1 MSERI
6 NKLIN
11 IFYPKNNSSK
21 IKTTKKA
28 KKIICEELIE
38 EISKMKIY
46 KYPKYPSKF
55 ILKTVADNA
64 KIILFLEMP
73 KKVLLILSL
82 IYIEK
87 YHSKMILGIK

>member
-1 MSERI
+1 MEVKVEFKSLADRI
-6 NKLIN
+6 KM
-11 IFYPKNNSSK
+11 FGSK
-21 IKTTKKA
+21 GSAGNTQTTKTA

-87 YHSKMILGIK
+87 